1 MAKNLVIVESP
12 AKARTIGKYLGS
24 DYQVEA
30 SVGHIMDLPKSKLG
44 VDVANGFAAQY
55 QVIRGKAQVVA
66 ELRKAAKG
74 KERIFLA
81 SDPDREGEAIAWH
94 IAEKIDSKDTKDAK
108 VYRVLLNEIT
118 KKAVQDAIQH
128 PPEGEAE
135 SYLDWSR
142 SENRPFRFEV
152 QQGMELNRERY
163 DAQIARRVL
172 DRLVGYKISP
182 ILWKKVRPGLSAGR
196 VQSVA
201 VRIISEREQEIRAFE
216 PVEYWS
222 IRADLEG
229 HLPPQFE
236 ARLAKVGNLRVDT
249 TAKQAI
255 DADGLLAEVGNLR
268 VNTTS
273 VRIGTEDAAQAV
285 LKRIDGAEW
294 KVATVTKR
302 ERRRKPAPPFITSRL
317 QQEASRKLR
326 FAPSRTMGIA
336 QRLYMGVE
344 LGAEGAVGLITYMRT
359 DSPRIS
365 PQMTAAAREYLTAT
379 YGAQYVPKRPNIYRS
394 AKSAQEAHEAIRP
407 TSLDYTP
414 ESVAPYLKPEE
425 LRLYTLI
432 WNRFLASQMV
442 PAQFEQTSVDI
453 LANDCLFRATG
464 QVMRFDGFLRVY
476 KEGTDDKTKAD
487 EDEEKQLPPLTE
499 GEILTLL
506 KVTPNQHFTQPPPRF
521 TQATLI
527 KELEDKG
534 IGRPST
540 YASIM
545 GTILNKEYV
554 QEDEQRR
561 LRPTDLGMLVTELLV
576 ESFPDILN
584 AEFTAGME
592 AILDKIEEGKEN
604 WQQAMGR
611 FYAPFSARL
620 EKAAKE
626 MRDVKGAGTPTDLA
640 CQECADG
647 KMVIKWGR
655 NGEFLACTNYPDC
668 TATRN
673 FRRDEQGRIVPQDPV
688 ETLTDE
694 TCEECGRPMQVRFGR
709 YGKFLGC
716 SGYPECKA
724 IKKSGRGAAVSLGI
738 ACPDC
743 HEGELQQKQS
753 RRGKIFYSCS
763 RYPKCK
769 FALWDKPVSAPCP
782 QCQAPFVVEKTTKRA
797 GTVRRCFR
805 DECDYAVPV
814 EQAPTAV
821 EPPVKQVAG

>member
-1 MAKNLVIVESP
+1 MAVERRRTGSGNSTMAKNLVIVESP
-12 AKARTIGKYLGS
+12 AKARTIGKYLGR
-24 DYQVEA
+24 DYQVKA

-44 VDVANGFAAQY
+44 VDVDNGFAAQY
-55 QVIRGKAQVVA
+55 QVIRGKAKVVE
-66 ELRKAAKG
+66 ELRRAAKG
-74 KERIFLA
+74 KQRIFLA

-94 IAEKIDSKDTKDAK
+94 IAEKIGGKNGLKETKL
-108 VYRVLLNEIT
+108 YRILLNEIT
-118 KKAVQDAIQH
+118 QQAVKDALNN
-128 PPEGEAE
+128 PK
-135 SYLDWSR
+135 
-142 SENRPFRFEV
+142 
-152 QQGMELNRERY
+152 ELNRERY
-163 DAQIARRVL
+163 NAQIARRVL

-182 ILWKKVRPGLSAGR
+182 ILWQKVRQGLSAGR

-229 HLPPQFE
+229 QLPPQFE
-236 ARLAKVGNLRVDT
+236 ARLVKVGELRMDT
-249 TAKQAI
+249 TAEQTL
-255 DADGLLAEVGNLR
+255 DADGLPTGVGAQGE
-268 VNTTS
+268 NTAS
-273 VRIGTEDAAQAV
+273 VRIGSQEAAQAV
-285 LKRIDGAEW
+285 LKRLDGAEW
-294 KVATVTKR
+294 QVTGVTTR
-302 ERRRKPAPPFITSRL
+302 DRRRKPAPPFITSRL

-336 QRLYMGVE
+336 QRLYMGVK
-344 LGAEGAVGLITYMRT
+344 LGAEGEVGLITYMRT

-365 PQMTAAAREYLTAT
+365 PQMTAAARAYLTAS
-379 YGAQYVPKRPNIYRS
+379 YGARYVPKRPNSYRS

-407 TSLDYTP
+407 TSLEHTP

-432 WNRFLASQMV
+432 WNRFLASQMA
-442 PAQFEQTSVDI
+442 PAEFAQTSVDI
-453 LANDCLFRATG
+453 AANDCVFRATG
-464 QVMRFDGFLRVY
+464 QVLRFDGFLRIY
-476 KEGTDDKTKAD
+476 AEGTDDTTKAD

-506 KVTPNQHFTQPPPRF
+506 NVTPNQHFTQPPPRF

-527 KELEDKG
+527 KELEEDG

-545 GTILNKEYV
+545 STILNKEYV
-554 QEDEQRR
+554 SEDEQRR

-576 ESFPDILN
+576 ESFPGILN
-584 AEFTAGME
+584 AEFTADME
-592 AILDKIEEGKEN
+592 AILDKIEDGNEN
-604 WQQAMGR
+604 WQQAIAR
-611 FYAPFSARL
+611 FYQPFSASL
-620 EKAAKE
+620 ERAERE
-626 MRDVKGAGTPTDLA
+626 MRDIKGAGTPTDLV
-640 CQECADG
+640 CTECADG
-647 KMVIKWGR
+647 KLVIKWGR

-673 FRRDEQGRIVPQDPV
+673 FSRDEQGRIVPQD
-688 ETLTDE
+688 TDE
-694 TCEECGRPMQVRFGR
+694 TQTDEICEECGRPMQVRFGR

-716 SGYPECKA
+716 SGYPECKT
-724 IKKSGRGAAVSLGI
+724 IKKPGRAAAVSLGI

-743 HEGELQQKQS
+743 QQGELQQKQS
-753 RRGKIFYSCS
+753 RRGKTFYSCN

-769 FALWDKPVSAPCP
+769 FALWDKPVSTPCP

-805 DECDYAVPV
+805 DECDYT
-814 EQAPTAV
+814 APLGQELPTV
-821 EPPVKQVAG
+821 EPPVEQVAG

>member
-12 AKARTIGKYLGS
+12 AKARTIGKYLGRG
-24 DYQVEA
+24 YQVKA
-30 SVGHIMDLPKSKLG
+30 SVGHIMDLPKSTLG
-44 VDVANGFAAQY
+44 VDVDKGFAAQY
-55 QVIRGKAQVVA
+55 QVIHGKAKVVE

-74 KERIFLA
+74 KQQIFLA

-94 IAEKIDSKDTKDAK
+94 IAEKIGGKNGLKDTKI
-108 VYRVLLNEIT
+108 YRILLNEIT
-118 KKAVQDAIQH
+118 QQAVKDA
-128 PPEGEAE
+128 
-135 SYLDWSR
+135 LD
-142 SENRPFRFEV
+142 NPK
-152 QQGMELNRERY
+152 ELNRERY

-182 ILWKKVRPGLSAGR
+182 ILWKKVRRGLSAGR

-201 VRIISEREQEIRAFE
+201 VRIISEREAEIRAFV

-222 IRADLEG
+222 IIAKLEG
-229 HLPPQFE
+229 RLPPAFE
-236 ARLAKVGNLRVDT
+236 ARLSKVGDQRVDNKT
-249 TAKQAI
+249 FRIENQEQAEAI
-255 DADGLLAEVGNLR
+255 LSRLGGARWTVDKLE
-268 VNTTS
+268 
-273 VRIGTEDAAQAV
+273 
-285 LKRIDGAEW
+285 KRD
-294 KVATVTKR
+294 
-302 ERRRKPAPPFITSRL
+302 RRRNPAPPFITSRL
-317 QQEASRKLR
+317 QQEASRKLGY
-326 FAPSRTMGIA
+326 APSRTMGIA

-344 LGAEGAVGLITYMRT
+344 LGDAGAVGLITYMRT
-359 DSPRIS
+359 DSPRVS
-365 PQMTAAAREYLTAT
+365 SAMTAATREYLTT
-379 YGAQYVPKRPNIYRS
+379 HYGAQYVPKRPNVFRS

-407 TSLDYTP
+407 TSLENTP
-414 ESVAPYLKPEE
+414 QRVAPFLKRDE
-425 LRLYTLI
+425 LQLYTLI
-432 WNRFLASQMV
+432 WNRFLASQMA
-442 PAQFEQTSVDI
+442 PAQFEHTTVDI
-453 LANDCLFRATG
+453 GANDCTFRASG

-476 KEGTDDKTKAD
+476 MEGKDDKTGED
-487 EDEEKQLPPLTE
+487 EDAEKQLPALTQ
-499 GEILTLL
+499 GEVLRLHML
-506 KVTPNQHFTQPPPRF
+506 TPNQHFTQPPPRF

-814 EQAPTAV
+814 EQAPTAA